1 MPVTPRLTERISR
14 IGVSATMK
22 VAADAAKLRARGRDI
37 VDLGPGEPDFP
48 TPSNIKLA
56 AVHALEKNFTRY
68 TAAGGTME
76 LREAVCQRHA
86 VDFGTSYTSSECV
99 VSAGAKHALFNVMQ
113 VLVEHD
119 DEVIIPAPYW
129 STYHD
134 IVHYCGAT
142 SVLAH
147 TEEAEGFAISAA
159 LVESRLTDRTRALIV
174 NSPCNPTGEV
184 IGPDEFRRI
193 YALTAKR
200 GIWLIADE
208 CYSHLL
214 YEGMPFSVASTPGA
228 RSSVIV
234 VGSLSKAYAM
244 TGWRIGYALAPPVVV
259 SAVTKL
265 QSQSTSNPNSIA
277 QKAAVEAL
285 LGSQE
290 SRADMLAEY
299 RRRRDFGLAR
309 LRAIPG
315 IRCQEPKGAFYFYPN
330 VSAFLGRGG
339 VDDTV
344 TLAERLLDSAEVAV
358 VPGEA
363 FGSAGHIRITFAVSM
378 RDLERG
384 LDRLHKFLSG
394 L

>member
-1 MPVTPRLTERISR
+1 MPVTPRLTERILR

-56 AVHALEKNFTRY
+56 AVRALEQNFTRY
-68 TAAGGTME
+68 TAAGGTMQ

-86 VDFGTSYTSSECV
+86 EDFGTYYTYSECV

-113 VLVEHD
+113 VLVEHGD
-119 DEVIIPAPYW
+119 DVIIPAPYW

-134 IVHYCGAT
+134 IVHYCGAA

-147 TEEAEGFAISAA
+147 TQEAEGFAISAA
-159 LVESRLTDRTRALIV
+159 LVERHLTDKTRALIV

-200 GIWLIADE
+200 GIWLITDE

-214 YEGMPFSVASTPGA
+214 YEGMHFSVASTPGA

-234 VGSLSKAYAM
+234 VG
-244 TGWRIGYALAPPVVV
+244 
-259 SAVTKL
+259 
-265 QSQSTSNPNSIA
+265 
-277 QKAAVEAL
+277 
-285 LGSQE
+285 
-290 SRADMLAEY
+290 
-299 RRRRDFGLAR
+299 
-309 LRAIPG
+309 
-315 IRCQEPKGAFYFYPN
+315 
-330 VSAFLGRGG
+330 
-339 VDDTV
+339 
-344 TLAERLLDSAEVAV
+344 
-358 VPGEA
+358 
-363 FGSAGHIRITFAVSM
+363 
-378 RDLERG
+378 
-384 LDRLHKFLSG
+384 
-394 L
+394 